1 MSDFIRVKSAL
12 NIKTVILAETSQEMP
27 GKHLPLCPFCG
38 GKDCFSIREAKQD
51 FHCFQCSPE
60 AHGDVFS
67 FLERLHNLDKAG
79 ALKRAAE
86 IAGVKLEEKAKRKPT
101 LTTTE
106 KIRLEAAEYYHA
118 RALELGKGYFLEQR
132 GHSAATMAQE
142 KLGWSDGHLLDHL
155 RDKKFSDKEI
165 VESGLAKEKEVEGG
179 TRILDFFGKGLAIFP
194 HVSHGRVVHFTMKD
208 ARDVPKEKKLAFQLP
223 NEQRDKRW
231 MFYGQDVM
239 ERYEEVILVEGEH
252 DRLQALNTGLAY
264 FMAMI
269 GQISEEQLKALGSR
283 CRGKHLYLWVDND
296 QAGRKYVRK
305 ICRALPEISVRVI
318 VYGKEGD
325 DPDSFLKGF
334 DGDRKREIRRLQLES
349 LDYITWEILQASEL
363 PSLEFRL
370 AHLQE
375 PGGDEALN
383 IFRLVG
389 RHAIIQQQVY
399 AEKLMTLGFSQK
411 AIEQELDFSQ
421 DLYKQI
427 TDYFTFLDNPKDAC
441 PIQVAEI
448 CFKFFTHHGRF
459 YYDRENT
466 VYLIY
471 QNRTYTV
478 DNNTAFNALML
489 KLTRM
494 IISKAPG
501 NMVWDA
507 LKHTAYLNGRMIEMC
522 QWIHTDVVRDTIFMN
537 LNSPNNT
544 ILKISRERID
554 ELQNGMNDDHILLS
568 SSNKI
573 LPFNFL
579 PDTDIQEG
587 MTYLKDLLLEG
598 LAVKREQKFMIL
610 CWMISGFCPDMAPYQ
625 FLMKFA
631 GYASS
636 GKSTAAKAITTLIY
650 GNDQLSDPSG
660 AAAFSAASQNPLL
673 VIDNLEHKDLT
684 RGMTKFLL
692 LAATRGQKEKRKGGT
707 DTDTVDESPRA
718 LICITAIEPF
728 TLSELI
734 SRTFEIQF
742 DRRIYGSDN
751 YHESEVMEQL
761 KKKRDLI
768 LSAIIK
774 FLQKEI
780 LPNLEQRKDFMTILN
795 KQFKGHAKDRT
806 NAYLALLMLILEKLL
821 KYIPYYAEDDIM
833 KGVESGDKDIY
844 TAWIEDQNSS
854 AKETELG
861 SNHILQLFDGLVREY
876 MQYFKG
882 RSNFVPGDETGYA
895 EKVFVMEHPEYGI
908 RMVKTVPEVYCSSC
922 SKKADVCQCG
932 GDRYSRSVIEFI
944 ATSAEV
950 VDAFDRLAKNTGKR
964 NPYESASIFTARL
977 RNDKGLLAKS
987 GWELMESI
995 GKEPY
1000 FKIISGTRFFKFRH
1014 TLVR

>member
-1 MSDFIRVKSAL
+1 MSDFDRVKQAL
-12 NIKTVILAETSQEMP
+12 NIKKVITSETGFEIK
-27 GKHLPLCPFCG
+27 GKHLSECPFCG
-38 GKDCFSIREAKQD
+38 GRECFSMRDKEQD
-51 FHCFQCSPE
+51 FHCYQCAPQ
-60 AHGDVFS
+60 AHGDVFT
-67 FLERLHNLDKAG
+67 FLERHHSLDKSG
-79 ALKRAAE
+79 ALKKAAE
-86 IAGVKLEEKAKRKPT
+86 IAGIKLEEKKRAVK
-101 LTTTE
+101 LTVTE

-118 RALELGKGYFLEQR
+118 RALELGCDYFLNVR
-132 GHSAATMAQE
+132 GHLQATMTQE
-142 KLGWSDGHLLDHL
+142 KLGWSDGRLLDHL
-155 RDKKFSDKEI
+155 RGKGFSDKEI
-165 VESGLAKEKEVEGG
+165 VESGLAKEKEIEGG

-194 HVSHGRVVHFTMKD
+194 HFSHGRVVHFTMKD
-208 ARDVPKEKKLAFQLP
+208 PTKALKYQLP
-223 NEQRDKRW
+223 GDQRDKRW
-231 MFYGQDVM
+231 AFYGQDAM
-239 ERYEEVILVEGEH
+239 ERYDEVILLEGEH
-252 DRLQALNTGLAY
+252 DRLQVLNTGLGY
-264 FMAMI
+264 IMAMI
-269 GQISEEQLKALGSR
+269 GQISEEQLKTLSSR
-283 CRGKHLYLWVDND
+283 CRGKVLFLWVDND
-296 QAGRKYVRK
+296 QAGAKYVRK
-305 ICRALPEISVRVI
+305 ICRALPEINVRII
-318 VYGKEGD
+318 VYGKDGD
-325 DPDSFLKGF
+325 DPDSYLKGF
-334 DGDRKREIRRLQLES
+334 EGDRKREVRRLQQEALH
-349 LDYITWEILQASEL
+349 YIDWEILQASLL
-363 PSLEFRL
+363 PSLEARL
-370 AHLQE
+370 SHLQE
-375 PGGDEALN
+375 PGGDDALN
-383 IFRLVG
+383 VFRQIG
-389 RHAIIQQQVY
+389 RHSIIQQQVF
-399 AEKLMTLGFSQK
+399 AEKLQTLGFSQK
-411 AIEQELDFSQ
+411 AIEQQLDFSQ

-441 PIQVAEI
+441 PIQLAEI
-448 CFKFFTHHGRF
+448 CFKFFAHHGRF
-459 YYDRENT
+459 YYDRDNT

-471 QNRTYTV
+471 QNRTYQV

-494 IISKAPG
+494 IVSKSPG

-507 LKHTAYLNGRMIEMC
+507 LKHTAYLNGRMIDMC
-522 QWIHTDVVRDTIFMN
+522 QWIHTDSVRDTIYMN

-544 ILKISRERID
+544 ILKVSRDRID
-554 ELQNGMNDDHILLS
+554 EIQNGMNDDHILLS
-568 SSNKI
+568 TSGKI
-573 LPFNFL
+573 QPFNFL

-587 MTYLKDLLLEG
+587 MTYLKELLFDG
-598 LAVKREQKFMIL
+598 LATKREQKFMIL

-636 GKSTAAKAITTLIY
+636 GKSTAAKGITTLIY

-742 DRRIYGSDN
+742 DRRVYGSDN

-780 LPNLEQRKDFMTILN
+780 LPNLEQRKDFMMILN

-821 KYIPYYAEDDIM
+821 KYIPYYLPDDLLH
-833 KGVESGDKDIY
+833 GVETGDKEIY
-844 TAWIEDQNSS
+844 TAWIEEQNSS
-854 AKETELG
+854 AKETEIG

-876 MQYFKG
+876 LQYFKG
-882 RSNFVPGDETGYA
+882 RPNFVPADEPGY
-895 EKVFVMEHPEYGI
+895 EDKVFAMEHPEYGL
-908 RMVKTVPEVYCSSC
+908 RMIKTVPEVYCSKC
-922 SKKADVCQCG
+922 GLKAEGCQCG
-932 GDRYSRSVIEFI
+932 GDRYSRSVIEFV
-944 ATSAEV
+944 ATSSDV
-950 VDAFDRLAKNTGKR
+950 VDAFDKLAKNTGKR

-977 RNDKGLLAKS
+977 RNDKGLLSKS
-987 GWELMESI
+987 GWELVEAE